1 MKRYL
6 YMFFMVV
13 VGVAVVLTVL
23 QWYKETA
30 PVAQSPEWNDKMAIT
45 VTDVKRRTLADVR
58 IFTGNLKANSSF
70 DLATKVPGR
79 LETLTVTTGNPI
91 EPGQLVAKID
101 DIEYIQQLA
110 QAKANLEVGRSQVA
124 AAKITLDQS
133 EREFQRYNSMYDNK
147 VCSKAQFEQA
157 EAARNSAQ
165 AMLEMRD
172 ADVKR
177 LAAILDNAETRLSD
191 TTITA
196 DWTGGVRYVGK
207 RFVDPGAL
215 LTVNAPIIT
224 VIDISA
230 LKAEINVIES
240 DYPKLKLGDEAVIT
254 TDAYPGEKFVGKI
267 YTIAQNLD
275 AAARQAP
282 VTVKIPNANGKLK
295 PGMFV
300 RVTIEFARHENVPTL
315 PRETIVKR
323 NGKMGVFTYHQ
334 PEGLVR
340 FVPVKPGLTEGNDV
354 EIVSPEISLPVAN
367 IGVHQLTN
375 GTPVIDPAELAKKSD
390 L

>member
-6 YMFFMVV
+6 YMFLMIV
-13 VGVAVVLTVL
+13 VGVTVVLVVL
-23 QWYKETA
+23 QWRKETA
-30 PVAQSPEWNDKMAIT
+30 VVEQPPGWMDKMAIA
-45 VTDVKRRTLADVR
+45 VTDIKKRDLADAR

-79 LETLTVTTGNPI
+79 LETLTVTTGNPV

-101 DIEYIQQLA
+101 DVEYIQQLA
-110 QAKANLEVGRSQVA
+110 QAKANLEVGKSQVA
-124 AAKITLDQS
+124 AAKITLEQS
-133 EREFQRYNSMYDNK
+133 EREFKRYKSMYDNK
-147 VCSKAQFEQA
+147 VCSEAQFEQA
-157 EAARNSAQ
+157 ESARNSAQ
-165 AMLEMRD
+165 AMLEMRE

-177 LAAILDNAETRLSD
+177 LAAILENAETRLAD

-196 DWTGGVRYVGK
+196 NWTGGVRYVGK

-240 DYPKLKLGDEAVIT
+240 DYPKLKLGDEAIIT
-254 TDAYPGEKFVGKI
+254 TDAYPGEKFIGKV

-275 AAARQAP
+275 AATRQAP
-282 VTVKIPNANGKLK
+282 VTVKIPNTDGKLK

-300 RVTIEFARHENVPTL
+300 RVTIELAHRKNVPTV
-315 PRETIVKR
+315 PRESIVKR
-323 NGKMGVFTYHQ
+323 RGKIGVFLYQHKDGNVRFMPVNT
-334 PEGLVR
+334 GLVD
-340 FVPVKPGLTEGNDV
+340 GNDV
-354 EIVSPEISLPVAN
+354 EVDLKDISLPVVT
-367 IGVHQLTN
+367 IGVHQLN
-375 GTPVIDPAELAKKSD
+375 DGASVIDPAELAKKE
-390 L
+390 